1 MKLCILQITRLN
13 LSSNVS
19 QWLSSSLCAYLCNFL
34 SLCLFVSLYLVRD
47 LQLLSL
53 SVHSLLHVCALCACV
68 CRVFIYLIFVFN
80 VSSTSS
86 ELCKVCG
93 QCAMITWRT
102 YKAITHPISYSI
114 SIWNSGSRGRGK
126 REEGGGEQSRKTFC
140 SLCENVAR
148 INESSSKWKR
158 GANVN

>member
-1 MKLCILQITRLN
+1 MYLSDWAALYARICVTFYLCASVCLCILWGTCSCYRC
-13 LSSNVS
+13 LST
-19 QWLSSSLCAYLCNFL
+19 LCFMCV
-34 SLCLFVSLYLVRD
+34 CL
-47 LQLLSL
+47 
-53 SVHSLLHVCALCACV
+53 VCVCV

-126 REEGGGEQSRKTFC
+126 GEEGGGEQSRKTFG

>member
-1 MKLCILQITRLN
+1 MKLCILQITNLN

-19 QWLSSSLCAYLCNFL
+19 QWLSSSYLCNFL
-34 SLCLFVSLYLVRD
+34 SLCLCVSLYLVRD

-53 SVHSLLHVCALCACV
+53 SSTLCSMCVCPVCVCV

-114 SIWNSGSRGRGK
+114 SIWNSGSRGRGN
-126 REEGGGEQSRKTFC
+126 EQEGGGEQSRKTFC